1 LLFALA
7 LALALA
13 LSLLLLSFFFLLF
26 LLALPYCSPLFF
38 FLTKMPPR
46 KQTPLVTR
54 EGPAA
59 DTQAPASPAT
69 VELTTGLGKRP
80 RDDELH
86 QLELER
92 ARIELERQRKALAF
106 EEDLHRRQL
115 AQYDAGVPDPNRR
128 QNNVD
133 DEEEGE
139 IPPEAKEAALLFPAI
154 SQKDIAAIFEN
165 KFDPR
170 NLYKLYRKVSLTVV
184 EEEEISVS
192 GGKIR
197 TKKRTGT
204 TKDYPNPDT
213 WSAGFLQYI
222 AVLSRFDKYH
232 GLTYPLINFHA
243 RIMDLAKAYLWE
255 SVLTLALTFHQERV
269 VMGMTDDK
277 AWQMSPVLVDEHLR
291 NSLRSRPFNPSQSTP
306 QHSGFNNNR
315 SYENNNNMP
324 TEFCFRWN
332 SGDCSAPNCRR
343 IHACRRCKKNH
354 KEKDHKG

>member
-1 LLFALA
+1 
-7 LALALA
+7 
-13 LSLLLLSFFFLLF
+13 
-26 LLALPYCSPLFF
+26 
-38 FLTKMPPR
+38 MPPR

-59 DTQAPASPAT
+59 DTQPPASPAT

-115 AQYDAGVPDPNRR
+115 AHYDAGAPDPNRR

-133 DEEEGE
+133 D
-139 IPPEAKEAALLFPAI
+139 
-154 SQKDIAAIFEN
+154 
-165 KFDPR
+165 
-170 NLYKLYRKVSLTVV
+170 

-243 RIMDLAKAYLWE
+243 RIMDLVKVYLWE

-269 VMGMTDDK
+269 VMGITDEK
-277 AWQMSPVLVDEHLR
+277 AWQMPPVLIDEHLR
-291 NSLRSRPFNPSQSTP
+291 NSL
-306 QHSGFNNNR
+306 
-315 SYENNNNMP
+315 
-324 TEFCFRWN
+324 
-332 SGDCSAPNCRR
+332 
-343 IHACRRCKKNH
+343 
-354 KEKDHKG
+354 

>member
-1 LLFALA
+1 MKCFMRSEAI
-7 LALALA
+7 
-13 LSLLLLSFFFLLF
+13 
-26 LLALPYCSPLFF
+26 
-38 FLTKMPPR
+38 R

-92 ARIELERQRKALAF
+92 ARIELERQRISIADNSL
-106 EEDLHRRQL
+106 
-115 AQYDAGVPDPNRR
+115 N
-128 QNNVD
+128 

-315 SYENNNNMP
+315 SYKNNNNMP

>member
-1 LLFALA
+1 
-7 LALALA
+7 
-13 LSLLLLSFFFLLF
+13 
-26 LLALPYCSPLFF
+26 
-38 FLTKMPPR
+38 MPPR
-46 KQTPLVTR
+46 KQTPFATHGEPPTSLPPS

-59 DTQAPASPAT
+59 DTQAPASPTT

-80 RDDELH
+80 RDDELY

-115 AQYDAGVPDPNRR
+115 AQYDEGAPGPNQR
-128 QNNVD
+128 QNNAD
-133 DEEEGE
+133 DEEGE

-154 SQKDIAAIFEN
+154 SQRDIGAIFEN

-204 TKDYPNPDT
+204 TKDYPNPEV

-222 AVLSRFDKYH
+222 AVLSRFDKYN

-269 VMGMTDDK
+269 VMGITDEK

-291 NSLRSRPFNPSQSTP
+291 NSLRSKPFNPTQSTP
-306 QHSGFNNNR
+306 QHLGNNNNR
-315 SYENNNNMP
+315 AYGNNTP
-324 TEFCFRWN
+324 AEFCFRWN
-332 SGDCSAPNCRR
+332 SGDCNWPNCHR

-354 KEKDHKG
+354 KEKDHKD